1 MRLKNKTAL
10 ITGGNSGIGLATAK
24 LFVAEGARVAITG
37 RNKATLDAALAEL
50 GSQAIVLQAD
60 ATDVAATE
68 KAVADAAKAF
78 GKLDIVFANA
88 GIINRTPVGASTLEA
103 FEQVLRTNITGAFFT
118 VQAAAPHLNDGG
130 AIILT
135 GSVMSEM
142 GSPGSAAYAASKAG
156 LRGMSR
162 VLASEFAPRG
172 IRVNLVSPG
181 ATRTP
186 IWDSSAP
193 TPDAKVQL
201 ERRLSSIIPLG
212 RLGEADEIAKTVL
225 FLASDE
231 AAYINGAEL
240 FVDGGTNGAPFGG
253 PVFRG

>member
-24 LFVAEGARVAITG
+24 LFIAEGARVAITG
-37 RNKATLDAALAEL
+37 RNTATLKAALAEL
-50 GSQAIVLQAD
+50 GSNAIALQAD

-68 KAVADAAKAF
+68 KAVGEAAKAF

-88 GIINRTPVGASTLEA
+88 GIINRTPVGSSALEA

-130 AIILT
+130 SIILT

-162 VLASEFAPRG
+162 VLAAELAPRG

-193 TPDAKVQL
+193 TPEAKVQL
-201 ERRLSSIIPLG
+201 EQRLSSIIALG